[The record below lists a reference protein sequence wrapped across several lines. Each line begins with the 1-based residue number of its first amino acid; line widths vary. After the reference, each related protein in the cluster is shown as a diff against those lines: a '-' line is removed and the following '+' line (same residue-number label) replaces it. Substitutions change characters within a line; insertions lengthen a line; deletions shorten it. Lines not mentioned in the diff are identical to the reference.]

1 MDAWPVRSL
10 MHVVAVGRGNFEIP
24 FMNGGRLLSG
34 GFVRARCM
42 QVGGMALPSSVRYV
56 LLVLCRIA
64 GPSMEVAWRATSA
77 AMVLKHR
84 KGVDH
89 REISLQGVQIES
101 PSMKQV
107 ME

>member
-42 QVGGMALPSSVRYV
+42 QVGGMALPSSVR
-56 LLVLCRIA
+56 
-64 GPSMEVAWRATSA
+64 
-77 AMVLKHR
+77 
-84 KGVDH
+84 
-89 REISLQGVQIES
+89 
-101 PSMKQV
+101 
-107 ME
+107 